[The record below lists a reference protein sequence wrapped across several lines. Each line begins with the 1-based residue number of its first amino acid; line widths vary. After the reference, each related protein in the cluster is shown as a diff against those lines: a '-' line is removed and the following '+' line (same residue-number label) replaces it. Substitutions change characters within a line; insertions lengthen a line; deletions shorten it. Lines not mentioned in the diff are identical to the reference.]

1 MAIAYCL
8 SLPLRGVA
16 LLTGIYILLAPTLSA
31 ADTAST
37 WDRAEFTEVRLIAAT
52 DTVGYDET
60 IQLGLQFRMDPGWK
74 IYWRSPGDAGSP
86 PVLNFEGSTNI
97 VSFEID
103 WPAPE
108 RFMEAGDLETVGYLD
123 GVVFPIRVQLET
135 IEEKVLIHALIEYQT
150 CKTICIPITAAAT
163 LELPSGPTA
172 PNAFAELID
181 RYLAKVPGTL
191 EDASITIETISLTGT
206 PPTQV
211 LELGLQANKTFSD
224 PSLLVEGPRDVRFSR
239 ETKHLSPDSRNVI
252 FHVPVETRVGQTII
266 GKQILITLVDGAHA
280 IEFPIKVTATAHKKL
295 GLTASLL
302 FPILGIALLG
312 GLILN
317 LMPCVLPVLAIKILG
332 VIRHGGGESR
342 QVRSSFLASAG
353 GIIFSFLVLAAGATA
368 LKLVG
373 IAVGWGMQFQEPLF
387 LVFLILVLTVFSC
400 NLFGFFEITMPT
412 WIGRFATPTNADGR
426 NSTLGASFWT
436 GALATLLAT
445 PCSAPF
451 LGSAVGFALSRGPV
465 EIILIFAALGI
476 GMASPYLLLAAMP
489 TFATCLPKPGA
500 WMGWVRRA
508 MGASLVG
515 TVIWLLSV
523 VSAQVG
529 LLNAGIL
536 AVLMVICGLIL
547 WLACNG
553 TRTSNRVSLAAI
565 GLIGAIALILP
576 QAAFLP
582 NSTINSRNFAQ
593 DHWQEFDV
601 SEIGLLV
608 EAGNTIF
615 VDITAEWCLTCKV
628 NKSLVLNKA
637 KIVEQLTAPGTITMR
652 GDWTK
657 PDPVIAEYLATFG
670 RYGLPFNVIYGPGTP
685 LGSVLPELL
694 SENSVVS
701 ALQQAK
707 GMTDKDSK
715 QKIR

>member
-1 MAIAYCL
+1 MAMAYSL
-8 SLPLRGVA
+8 SLRWIA
-16 LLTGIYILLAPTLSA
+16 LLTGIYILFAPTLGA

-103 WPAPE
+103 WPVPE

-123 GVVFPIRVQLET
+123 SVVFPIRGQLET
-135 IEEKVLIHALIEYQT
+135 IGEKVLIRALIEYQT
-150 CKTICIPITAAAT
+150 CKTICIPITAVAS
-163 LELPSGPTA
+163 LELPSGPAA
-172 PNAFAELID
+172 PNAFAKLID
-181 RYLAKVPGTL
+181 HYLAKVPRRL
-191 EDASITIETISLTGT
+191 EDTSITIETISLTGT
-206 PPTQV
+206 PPMQV
-211 LELGLQANKTFSD
+211 LELGLQANKEFSD
-224 PSLLVEGPRDVRFSR
+224 PSLLVEGPRAVRFSR
-239 ETKHLSPDSRNVI
+239 GTKHLSPDFRNVI
-252 FHVPVETRVGQTII
+252 FRVPVESHVGQTII
-266 GKQILITLVDGAHA
+266 GEQILVTLVDSAHA
-280 IEFPIKVTATAHKKL
+280 VEFPVDVTATSDKKN
-295 GLTASLL
+295 GLSTSLL

-317 LMPCVLPVLAIKILG
+317 LMPCVLPVLAIKVLG

-342 QVRSSFLASAG
+342 EVRSSFLASAS
-353 GIIFSFLVLAAGATA
+353 GIILSFLLLATGATI
-368 LKLVG
+368 LKLAG

-387 LVFLILVLTVFSC
+387 LVFLILVLTVYSC
-400 NLFGFFEITMPT
+400 NLFGFFEIPMPT
-412 WIGRFATPTNADGR
+412 WIGRVATPTNADGN

-465 EIILIFAALGI
+465 EIIVIFAALGI

-489 TFATCLPKPGA
+489 TFATRLPKPGA
-500 WMGWVRRA
+500 WMGWVRIA
-508 MGASLVG
+508 MGISLVG
-515 TVIWLLSV
+515 TVIWLLTIL
-523 VSAQVG
+523 SAQVG

-547 WLACNG
+547 RLAYNG
-553 TRTSNRVSLAAI
+553 KRTSKRVSLATI
-565 GLIGAIALILP
+565 GLISAIALIVP
-576 QAAFLP
+576 QVAPLP
-582 NSTINSRNFAQ
+582 NSGINSGKFSQ
-593 DHWQEFDV
+593 DHWQKFEV
-601 SEIGLLV
+601 SAIGLLV

-637 KIVEQLTAPGTITMR
+637 KIVEQLTAPGTIAMR

-657 PDPVIAEYLATFG
+657 PDPIIAEYLATFG

-694 SENSVVS
+694 SEGSVVS

-707 GMTDKDSK
+707 GMFEKDSK
-715 QKIR
+715 QQNR